1 MRLSQLCVFMLYIS
15 LKILPKC
22 VALHQIVC
30 AWKWVCYERCIIQL
44 MSPGT
49 TNIGSCNTINN
60 KCTTYSQEH
69 QTRQQ
74 TAVVSSRWHA
84 AALPSDW
91 LVQSP
96 SAVVHLQSQL
106 PCKARPA
113 TALAAIQ
120 QMKNLMSV

>member
-1 MRLSQLCVFMLYIS
+1 
-15 LKILPKC
+15 
-22 VALHQIVC
+22 
-30 AWKWVCYERCIIQL
+30 
-44 MSPGT
+44 MSPWT
-49 TNIGSCNTINN
+49 TNIGSCN

-96 SAVVHLQSQL
+96 TAVVHLQSQL

-113 TALAAIQ
+113 TALAAVQ
-120 QMKNLMSV
+120 QMRHQPEEHDVSLIQ